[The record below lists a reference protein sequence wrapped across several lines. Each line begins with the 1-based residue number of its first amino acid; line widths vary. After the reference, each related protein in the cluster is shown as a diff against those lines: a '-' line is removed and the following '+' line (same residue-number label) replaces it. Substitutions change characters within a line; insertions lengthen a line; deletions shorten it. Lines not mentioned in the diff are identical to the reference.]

1 MCLFFSRYHYKCFP
15 VSLKTLKYI
24 LMVQVQH
31 LKCIHLFLYHFELK
45 NILYAQRKFTAG
57 AMRKI
62 ASHIRA

>member
-1 MCLFFSRYHYKCFP
+1 MYLFFSRYHYECFS

-31 LKCIHLFLYHFELK
+31 LKCIHLVLYHFELK
-45 NILYAQRKFTAG
+45 NILYAQRKFITG

-62 ASHIRA
+62 AAHVRA